1 MLRSLAF
8 ETHANVFRCVMRG
21 HKLLLLEVQSNPEMF
36 SSRAPN
42 HFNLT
47 F

>member
-1 MLRSLAF
+1 MLRGLAF

-21 HKLLLLEVQSNPEMF
+21 HKLLLLEVQSNAEMF
-36 SSRAPN
+36 SSWAPN
-42 HFNLT
+42 HFNLA